1 MHILLININPVVS
14 RLISFCMREDNM
26 NLEEVHDVGDVARDR
41 YDIVFIDEASYKD
54 ETEEILANL
63 IIRKKVFLSSRDEVN
78 DEARLFDTVIK
89 KPFLPSQITALLES
103 LEEDDTLEVSIEI
116 PSIFPLS
123 SDEVNVEDAEKSED
137 ETVEEDEKVN
147 TKVLDLNEIDKIKA
161 LLEMEEEI
169 EAVSDEEYES
179 RKVEVIKQQLIADG
193 LEIVDEDEYVEA
205 LSKKP
210 LAEKNEKSSE
220 QSNALAQQLPT
231 PAHPAGTRT
240 KKMKSRKNEDKKN
253 QSKKS
258 KESKKIKKDKKEEVE
273 IFTFEEALLAAIE
286 GMKVKKIKKL
296 LKGAEVT
303 IKINFKD
310 KK

>member
-26 NLEEVHDVGDVARDR
+26 NLEEVQDVGAVARDR
-41 YDIVFIDEASYKD
+41 YDVLFVDEASYGD
-54 ETEEILANL
+54 ETETLLANL
-63 IIRKKVFLSSRDEVN
+63 IIRKKVFLSSSNEIADEL
-78 DEARLFDTVIK
+78 RLFDTVIK
-89 KPFLPSQITALLES
+89 KPFLPSQITAVLES
-103 LEEDDTLEVSIEI
+103 LEEDETLDVSTEI
-116 PSIFPLS
+116 PSIFPLVD
-123 SDEVNVEDAEKSED
+123 DEVKVEELEENAD
-137 ETVEEDEKVN
+137 ETVEEDEAVEEDEKTG
-147 TKVLDLNEIDKIKA
+147 TKVLDSNEIDKIKA
-161 LLEMEEEI
+161 LLEMEEEV

-210 LAEKNEKSSE
+210 LAKKKEKV
-220 QSNALAQQLPT
+220 
-231 PAHPAGTRT
+231 
-240 KKMKSRKNEDKKN
+240 KKMRSRKNEDKKN
-253 QSKKS
+253 RSKKS
-258 KESKKIKKDKKEEVE
+258 KKEKIKKDKKKEVE
-273 IFTFEEALLAAIE
+273 VFTFEEALLAAVE

-310 KK
+310 RK